1 MGETLKKI
9 RTYTVFLK
17 DRKEVINSVKLAEFK
32 DLYIG
37 NRDFGSRISELF
49 VLDLYIHELEFGIFH
64 LDITDEIR
72 RLETGSDNSFTK
84 PPTQFR
90 REPLKGLW
98 HKHYFAANFVVQNL
112 ENSWGKSGLNGVLEE
127 VINALP
133 SGATGKDFAS
143 TLVHGYFEKSL
154 EARSENKKVT
164 GEWIVYAKY
173 QGENY
178 YLCMGSHN
186 ADDQSIYNRMV
197 DNCLREFPFLKSI
210 QPFSKST

>member
-1 MGETLKKI
+1 MQRI

-17 DRKEVINSVKLAEFK
+17 DRKETISSVQLAEFK

-37 NRDFGSRISELF
+37 NRDFGKRISELF
-49 VLDLYIHELEFGIFH
+49 VLDLYIHELEFGIFPSE
-64 LDITDEIR
+64 ITDEIR
-72 RLETGSDNSFTK
+72 HLETGNYNSFTK

-98 HKHYFAANFVVQNL
+98 HKHYFSAYFVVQNL

-127 VINALP
+127 VFNALS

-143 TLVHGYFEKSL
+143 TLVNEHFEKSL
-154 EARSENKKVT
+154 ETRSENKKVT
-164 GEWIVYAKY
+164 GEWIVYAEY
-173 QGENY
+173 QGKNY
-178 YLCMGSHN
+178 YLCMGIHN
-186 ADDQSIYNRMV
+186 ADDQSIYNRIV